1 VLGIDEHTALVVDVA
16 AGTARVTGTGGVT
29 VRRRGVSVTLPTGE
43 EVELGRLQALL
54 RGEAGAAGSA
64 PAPTAATP
72 RPDARHDAATD
83 GEPHDSTGGRPSLR
97 RDATRARARF
107 DTALAA
113 GDVDGCVAAVLDL
126 EAAIVAWSTDT
137 DQNDDAD
144 GARRALRAMVVELG
158 ELARVGAR
166 DPRDVLGP
174 FVELLLDVRGRA
186 RAAKDFATSDLVR
199 DGLAGAGIEVR
210 DTPQGSTWT

>member
-1 VLGIDEHTALVVDVA
+1 MGDGGDGNAAAARPLLGAPNLRDGRGGRTG
-16 AGTARVTGTGGVT
+16 AGTR
-29 VRRRGVSVTLPTGE
+29 
-43 EVELGRLQALL
+43 
-54 RGEAGAAGSA
+54 
-64 PAPTAATP
+64 PAPRSGGDQDRA
-72 RPDARHDAATD
+72 PDAQ
-83 GEPHDSTGGRPSLR
+83 PSLR
-97 RDATRARARF
+97 RDAAAARARF

-113 GDVDGCVAAVLDL
+113 PDVDGCVAAVLDL

-144 GARRALRAMVVELG
+144 GARRTLRAMVVELG

-210 DTPQGSTWT
+210 DTPQGPTWS